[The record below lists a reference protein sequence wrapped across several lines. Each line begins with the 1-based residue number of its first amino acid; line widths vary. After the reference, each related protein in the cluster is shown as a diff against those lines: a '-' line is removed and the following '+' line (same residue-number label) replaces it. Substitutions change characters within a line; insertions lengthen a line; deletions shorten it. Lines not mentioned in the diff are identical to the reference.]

1 MESYSTFNMFFRH
14 FHVACISGLFLFF
27 FFFNQVVF
35 HLFIHLSNDG
45 QMDSFQ
51 LCVLWVKLLF
61 TLSKTFC
68 GHKFS
73 FLLQ

>member
-1 MESYSTFNMFFRH
+1 ML
-14 FHVACISGLFLFF
+14 HVLVDCSFF
-27 FFFNQVVF
+27 FFYQVVF

-61 TLSKTFC
+61 TFLSKTFC